1 MAIEEDN
8 PEDERSDTK
17 QRTKPTVILAF
28 GVIGF
33 LIDFFFAI
41 NLSASQ
47 DILEATEIRTSLVL
61 LSASVP
67 AGLATIMFTYFVQR
81 ISVSVVSCGMLIF
94 SVTGMLLTALVQ
106 DPKMKL
112 IGVCLTSFGYGSLDA
127 VFFPLTSG
135 FGIITVRIF
144 ALGSGIS
151 YLAAPLFY
159 MGKFIIFY
167 YC

>member
-8 PEDERSDTK
+8 LVDERSDTK

-28 GVIGF
+28 GVISF
-33 LIDFFFAI
+33 LMDFYLTI

-47 DILEATEIRTSLVL
+47 DILEATEIRTALVL
-61 LSASVP
+61 LSATAP
-67 AGLATIMFTYFVQR
+67 ACMAAIMFTYFVQR
-81 ISVSVVSCGMLIF
+81 ISVSVVSCGILIF
-94 SVTGMLLTALVQ
+94 SITGMLITALVQ

-112 IGVCLTSFGYGSLDA
+112 IGLCLTSFGYGSLDT

-151 YLAAPLFY
+151 FLVAPLSY
-159 MGKFIIFY
+159 MGKFIIVC